1 MNYNNHQLNNNESK
15 INIYTQAILACM
27 LVLGVN
33 KSMATV
39 TVTLTIDET
48 ADRPAALD
56 VAANNLGLLLTEI
69 NRRPTSKKYLDH
81 KRTTYG

>member
-1 MNYNNHQLNNNESK
+1 MKARLT
-15 INIYTQAILACM
+15 YTLAILACM

-69 NRRPTSKKYLDH
+69 NRAQQAKSIL
-81 KRTTYG
+81 TTKGLPMDDLSLIHI